1 MASRTRK
8 NIGVVGLGII
18 GQRVVNN
25 LRERGYHVFVWN
37 RTPRPVPNF
46 VGSPAEVAE
55 LCDYIQIFV
64 SDDDALLQMMQRMMP
79 NLTAHHIVM
88 AHCTVSPDTMRAAA
102 EMAERRGAHL
112 LDCPFTG
119 SKNAAEKG
127 ELVYYVGGDEA
138 ALSRARPILEA
149 SSKEIIEIG
158 RVGDATTVKVA
169 TNMVTAASV
178 QAAAEAL
185 ALVSKSGL
193 PAEKFAAA
201 MKNNGSN
208 SATLDM
214 KLPMMMEGNFEP
226 HFSVKHMLK
235 DIVIAT
241 RLARGFGIEFGATD
255 ASRHGL
261 TEEMR
266 QGRGDSD
273 YSSLFRQYFPAGGPI
288 GAPANGEENQ
298 PRLAGIDEANTGE
311 PEKVPVAVETSAEV
325 PSEAKAMGEVV
336 QAAAQA
342 EPAVASEASG
352 HTNVAAAPPEPPPAV
367 PEMPAANEPAAAA
380 AAAPKEDTILKFP
393 APLKEDEGEEPR
405 GLWGGFWRRRTDD

>member
-1 MASRTRK
+1 MSSRTRK
-8 NIGVVGLGII
+8 NIGVLGLGII

-25 LRERGYHVFVWN
+25 LRERGFHVFVWN

-55 LCDYIQIFV
+55 LCDFIQIFV
-64 SDDDALLQMMQRMMP
+64 SDDDALLQMVQRMQP
-79 NLTAHHIVM
+79 NLTAHHVVM

-102 EMAERRGAHL
+102 EIVERRGAQL

-119 SKNAAEKG
+119 SKTAAEKG

-138 ALSRARPILEA
+138 ALRQARPVLEA
-149 SSKEIIEIG
+149 SSKEIIEMG
-158 RVGDATTVKVA
+158 KVGDATTIKVA
-169 TNMVTAASV
+169 TNMITAASV

-193 PAEKFAAA
+193 PPEKFAAA
-201 MKNNGSN
+201 MRNNGSN

-235 DIVIAT
+235 DVVIAT

-266 QGRGDSD
+266 QGRGDAD
-273 YSSLFRQYFPAGGPI
+273 YSSLFRQYFPTGGPL
-288 GAPANGEENQ
+288 GGQVNGEEDQ
-298 PRLAGIDEANTGE
+298 PRLAGIDETNTA
-311 PEKVPVAVETSAEV
+311 PAEKVPVAVETSAEV
-325 PSEAKAMGEVV
+325 PSEAKSMGEVIPALATV
-336 QAAAQA
+336 EEKSKPATEVGDPPTALAAVS
-342 EPAVASEASG
+342 EPAPALSAS
-352 HTNVAAAPPEPPPAV
+352 PEPGATPEPKSKEEAV
-367 PEMPAANEPAAAA
+367 
-380 AAAPKEDTILKFP
+380 LSFP
-393 APLKEDEGEEPR
+393 APLKEEDGEEPR